1 MKKSKL
7 IHFAAAV
14 LAAVLLAGGAGLN
27 HYPASAAEPLEESQP
42 EAISLADKEFC
53 LDNKITDAA
62 IKNKTTVFI
71 TATLSFQYGP
81 VVYES
86 EWNFA
91 DLEKESVSLPSNIDL
106 TSVNIEILHHSSD
119 SYAGT
124 TVFQYNMEA
133 SGKTEQELNGFTIT
147 ARKEQDNLL
156 HYVISVKKEVLADKY
171 VGTDKLCP
179 STPSSSRPAEL
190 MPEEGQIVVPAARDQ
205 EQTAVSAETQT
216 GAAASQKNTAQQSAS
231 GSDASAKTAEEQKK
245 DSEQVDVKQAA
256 LPSVGSSSS
265 ETVSKKTGA
274 DVKTAVSKS
283 LSPANLLMIGAFVVA
298 SLISVFV
305 LFKDELLKQKKGTRT

>member
-42 EAISLADKEFC
+42 EAISLEDKEFF

-156 HYVISVKKEVLADKY
+156 HYVISVKKEVLAEKY
-171 VGTDKLCP
+171 VGTDKLIP
-179 STPSSSRPAEL
+179 PIPSSSLPAEL
-190 MPEEGQIVVPAARDQ
+190 IPEEGQIAVPATRDQ
-205 EQTAVSAETQT
+205 EQAASAETQT
-216 GAAASQKNTAQQSAS
+216 GAAASQKTTTQQSAS
-231 GSDASAKTAEEQKK
+231 GTDASAKTAEEKK
-245 DSEQVDVKQAA
+245 NSEQVDVKQAA
-256 LPSVGSSSS
+256 LPSVGSSSN
-265 ETVSKKTGA
+265 ETVSKKTG
-274 DVKTAVSKS
+274 VNVNTAASKS